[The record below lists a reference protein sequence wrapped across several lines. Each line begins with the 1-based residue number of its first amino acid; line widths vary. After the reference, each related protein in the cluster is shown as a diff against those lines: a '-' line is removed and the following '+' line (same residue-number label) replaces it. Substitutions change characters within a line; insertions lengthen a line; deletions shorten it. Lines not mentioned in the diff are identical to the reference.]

1 MKAWWKTL
9 KSKQTKYRSAK
20 MVNEAIEELMKIVFK
35 EVR

>member
-1 MKAWWKTL
+1 MMKDFKIKTN
-9 KSKQTKYRSAK
+9 QIRSAK